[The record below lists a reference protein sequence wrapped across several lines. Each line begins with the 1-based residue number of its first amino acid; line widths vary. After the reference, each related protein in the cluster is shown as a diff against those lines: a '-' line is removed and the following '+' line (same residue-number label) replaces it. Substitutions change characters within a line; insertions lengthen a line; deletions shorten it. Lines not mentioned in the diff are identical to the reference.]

1 MRTHLCAGASRI
13 LQDSGRWIFCGSRGT
28 LKIRNSLW
36 SWFMY
41 WTTMWC
47 VFLLLSLA
55 SPLVAGRLPHKNL
68 QKSSRKSRLWVKRHF
83 HQLENCLLVN
93 FDVIEKMHAIP
104 DLDCPSKIAQIS
116 SEIRGFRHVIFNN
129 FRVFEALGE
138 SYACNRVEHTQRCY
152 MKFLKHSFKELN
164 LGFTISR
171 TTWICSNL
179 VIECWFYKIAAPRCV
194 LLV

>member
-1 MRTHLCAGASRI
+1 MGQEVLPRSEIRSKVGLCIER
-13 LQDSGRWIFCGSRGT
+13 RCG
-28 LKIRNSLW
+28 
-36 SWFMY
+36 
-41 WTTMWC
+41 
-47 VFLLLSLA
+47 VFVLLLSLV
-55 SPLVAGRLPHKNL
+55 SPLVSGRLPRKNL

-138 SYACNRVEHTQRCY
+138 KLC
-152 MKFLKHSFKELN
+152 L
-164 LGFTISR
+164 
-171 TTWICSNL
+171 
-179 VIECWFYKIAAPRCV
+179 
-194 LLV
+194 